1 MKGETTTGGFLDH
14 DDQIQLVD
22 TALKHGFL
30 GAEHAPEGIHRGGQ
44 RWLLRSRIQTSE
56 RVTGSIA
63 KS

>member
-30 GAEHAPEGIHRGGQ
+30 GAEHAPEGIHRGGITAADLQ
-44 RWLLRSRIQTSE
+44 VVS
-56 RVTGSIA
+56 GGC
-63 KS
+63 